1 MKFLVLI
8 GYAMVFLSSF
18 GMSDLQTFRHN
29 YGKVVSD
36 KMLCEEMLK
45 DLEKEKNNS
54 PIYLGYLGAYQT
66 IWANHVFNP
75 LEKLN
80 TFRKGKKNIE
90 HAINQQPKNVELR
103 FIRFSVQKKAP
114 SFLGYR
120 SHIKEDEDFIRKNR
134 DAISSEIVNK
144 NIDALLKD

>member
-45 DLEKEKNNS
+45 DLEKEKNI
-54 PIYLGYLGAYQT
+54 IYGGPD
-66 IWANHVFNP
+66 IM
-75 LEKLN
+75 
-80 TFRKGKKNIE
+80 
-90 HAINQQPKNVELR
+90 
-103 FIRFSVQKKAP
+103 
-114 SFLGYR
+114 
-120 SHIKEDEDFIRKNR
+120 R
-134 DAISSEIVNK
+134 DT
-144 NIDALLKD
+144 LFPCR